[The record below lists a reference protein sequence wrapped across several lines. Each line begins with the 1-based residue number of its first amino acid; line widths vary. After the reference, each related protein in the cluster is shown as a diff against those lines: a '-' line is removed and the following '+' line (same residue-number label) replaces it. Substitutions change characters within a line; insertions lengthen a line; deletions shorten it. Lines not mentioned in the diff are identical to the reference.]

1 MSFHPEPKMYNLDG
15 VWVTRKQIM
24 DMIDNELQ
32 PIGYVGELAIYG
44 KAYDGNILYIFNNC
58 MVKCDMNG
66 NIYYKRK
73 AYKEREILWIK

>member
-44 KAYDGNILYIFNNC
+44 KAYDGNILYIFENGI
-58 MVKCDMNG
+58 VKCVDG
-66 NIYYKRK
+66 WIFYKK
-73 AYKEREILWIK
+73 KGLKEREISWIK